1 MGMVGFFTGLNISA
15 TGLRAQRVKQ
25 NVIASN
31 IANVETTRTPEGGAY
46 KRQHVL
52 LEADPLEFDQFLVKE
67 ENKIRGQKTQDGH
80 IRIPQ
85 PEWPVAQERIGSGV
99 KVVEIRKDE
108 GPDKL
113 VYNPA
118 HPDSDENGYVHMPN
132 VNIVEE
138 MVDMIAATRA
148 YEANTTAFNSTKSML
163 MKALDLAN

>member
-1 MGMVGFFTGLNISA
+1 MAMVGLFTGLNISA
-15 TGLRAQRVKQ
+15 TGLRAQRVRQ

-31 IANVETTRTPEGGAY
+31 IANVETTRTPNGGPY
-46 KRQHVL
+46 KRQHVI

-67 ENKIRGQKTQDGH
+67 QNKIRGTKTQDGH
-80 IRIPQ
+80 INIPQ
-85 PEWPVAQERIGSGV
+85 PEWPIAREHIGSGV
-99 KVVEIRKDE
+99 KVQEIRADE

-113 VYNPA
+113 VYNPD
-118 HPDSDENGYVHMPN
+118 HPDADENGYVHMPN

-138 MVDMIAATRA
+138 MVDMITATRA